1 MDVVAVSSL
10 VVALST
16 AIGYIIHQL
25 HLRNC
30 QCCCIKSD
38 CVKSSTPSQTPTSI
52 FPAPLLRGHPA
63 DPDQQRNVKAR
74 EVTPLVEK
82 ESKSSS
88 A

>member
-1 MDVVAVSSL
+1 MDVVAVTSL

-38 CVKSSTPSQTPTSI
+38 CVKGSTPSQTPVSI
-52 FPAPLLRGHPA
+52 FPAPLF
-63 DPDQQRNVKAR
+63 KAR
-74 EVTPLVEK
+74 EATPLVEK
-82 ESKSSS
+82 ETKSSS